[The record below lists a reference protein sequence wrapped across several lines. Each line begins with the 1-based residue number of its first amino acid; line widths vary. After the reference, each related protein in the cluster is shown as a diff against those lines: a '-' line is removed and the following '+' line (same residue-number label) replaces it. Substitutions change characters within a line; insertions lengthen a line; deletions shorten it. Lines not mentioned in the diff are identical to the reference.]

1 MKKIIM
7 INIATKM
14 IFIQQ
19 KVFIYMKKLTLTS
32 VAVFVLASLG
42 YSAQKNLD
50 VSIDTSKA
58 RQEILHF
65 AAADAWSGNFVGSYF
80 EESAKGQVA
89 KWLFS
94 TELLPD
100 GSPAG
105 IGLSLW
111 RVNVGGGSLEQD
123 GADIGVYHRRAESF
137 LTKDGKAYDWG
148 KCAGQQYFMR
158 KAREYGCAEILL
170 FSNTPP
176 VQMTLNGKGYG
187 KKDVFN
193 CNLKPE
199 CFNAFADF
207 LADVA
212 KHFVDE
218 GFNVAYISPFNEPQA
233 NWCEVQR
240 QEGSPWSVSE
250 MARVIGAL
258 DSSITKRKLD
268 GVRIIVP
275 ESSDMRYTYSQPYP
289 ERGRGTPTDD
299 YATHLDKKFF
309 SSDSPNYIGKFKN
322 VLKVMGAHSYH
333 THTDNAK
340 MVDIRKNIAK
350 SCAEVGVDF
359 WQTEWCMLP
368 LQFFKEPQWGLTK
381 DWYSDN
387 HADMQIALVM
397 ARIIYA
403 DLVHAQAK
411 SWGYWKAMEIKGD
424 YALVGVYP
432 KNGDLREGGVVRSN
446 KLLWALGNYSRFIR
460 PNFTR
465 IELSGADNL
474 NTVAASAY
482 LSPDKKRVVAVFVNS
497 SFDEYS
503 TKISLGESNENI
515 ASISAYTTSDSSD
528 LAKSDVPDLKK
539 FVVKPRSVVTLVI
552 DLK

>member
-1 MKKIIM
+1 
-7 INIATKM
+7 
-14 IFIQQ
+14 
-19 KVFIYMKKLTLTS
+19 MKKLTLTATMLFS
-32 VAVFVLASLG
+32 FVSLV
-42 YSAQKNLD
+42 YSSQKNLN
-50 VSIDTSKA
+50 VSIDSSKTH
-58 RQEILHF
+58 QQILHF
-65 AAADAWSGNFVGSYF
+65 GAADAWSGNFAGSYF
-80 EESAKGQVA
+80 DEGAKGQVA

-94 TELLPD
+94 MEELPD

-137 LTKDGKAYDWG
+137 LTKDGKSYDWG

-158 KAREYGCAEILL
+158 KAKEYGCGDILL

-187 KKDVFN
+187 KKGVFT

-199 CFNAFADF
+199 CFGAFADF

-218 GFNVAYISPFNEPQA
+218 GFNITYISPFNEPQA

-250 MARVIGAL
+250 MAKVVGAL
-258 DSSITKRKLD
+258 DASLEKRKLD
-268 GVRIIVP
+268 GVKILVP

-309 SSDSPNYIGKFKN
+309 SPDSANYIGKYKS
-322 VLKVMGAHSYH
+322 VAKVMGAHSYH

-340 MVDIRKNIAK
+340 MVEIRKNIAK

-368 LQFFKEPQWGLTK
+368 LQYFKVPQWGVTK
-381 DWYSDN
+381 DWYADN
-387 HADMQIALVM
+387 YADMQIALVM
-397 ARIIYA
+397 GRIIHA
-403 DLVHAQAK
+403 DIVHAQAK

-424 YALVGVYP
+424 HALVSLFP
-432 KNGDLREGGVVRSN
+432 KDGDWRKGGTVRSN
-446 KLLWALGNYSRFIR
+446 KLLWALGNFSRFVR

-465 IELSGADNL
+465 IELSGADDL

-482 LSPDKKRVVAVFVNS
+482 VSPDKKTIVAVFVNS

-503 TKISLGESNENI
+503 TKISLGNDENKI
-515 ASISAYTTSDSSD
+515 ASVNVYTTNDSCD
-528 LAKSDVPDLKK
+528 LAKSDVADIKK
-539 FVVKPRSVVTLVI
+539 FVVKPRSIVTLVVN
-552 DLK
+552 LK